1 MQRIDH
7 ILHHS
12 IFYTDVFIVK
22 INEVSTTDPRKPQNV
37 DQRSL
42 QLDLYQ
48 VRQAAS
54 ALFSLSALSCYQ
66 IPYLPV
72 NICIIEKFIQIKKG
86 DDERSWNL
94 ICLNEGCVCV
104 CVCVTCIMAVGER
117 AALVLSA
124 GGSTADWSGR
134 QPCLTALPFSAV
146 FSKHAPDGYG
156 PCLPT

>member
-1 MQRIDH
+1 MLWLN
-7 ILHHS
+7 LHHC
-12 IFYTDVFIVK
+12 IFYTNVYTVK
-22 INEVSTTDPRKPQNV
+22 INEVRTTDPRKPQNV
-37 DQRSL
+37 DQGSL

-48 VRQAAS
+48 VRQAVS
-54 ALFSLSALSCYQ
+54 ALFSLSALSCHQ

-72 NICIIEKFIQIKKG
+72 IIACVLLRNVYKLKKG
-86 DDERSWNL
+86 DYERSWNL
-94 ICLNEGCVCV
+94 ICLNKG

-134 QPCLTALPFSAV
+134 QPCLTALPFPAV